1 MSTPSKYD
9 ESWNCPH
16 QPGEASN
23 WQESDC
29 YWFFDNK
36 ARVGGYH
43 RVGQYPNQGIGQVL
57 TFFFKEGGQCF
68 RQFDTEISGEEC
80 SRTKTGQSVGSHA
93 VESLGNDCIRY
104 TCAEPDCE
112 VDLEFYQQF
121 YTPRNWVDVED
132 EHGAAIEEGFNSDGH
147 LEVAGR
153 VKGRVRIG
161 DNEYQIDALA
171 QRDRSWGNRV
181 WGTARQGRQI
191 TGTLGEHLSWTA
203 VLGQLEEGAFV
214 FKVGF
219 VARHGKTTA
228 ITDIKALATIDYDG
242 LTVAGMKVRFT
253 LEDGSHVDLTG
264 NAVQGFLTVWPD
276 GLDNT
281 VVSQN
286 VVEVEKDGVFGMS
299 NFECTI
305 QPRKGEYVPTEQDVN
320 LTCIRDGLLDAAD
333 YSTLQW

>member
-1 MSTPSKYD
+1 MSYN
-9 ESWNCPH
+9 ESWNRPH
-16 QPGEASN
+16 QPGDADN

-29 YWFFDNK
+29 YWFFDAK

-43 RVGQYPNQGIGQVL
+43 RVGQYTNQGIGQVL
-57 TFFFKEGGQCF
+57 AFFFKEGGQYF
-68 RQFDTEISGEEC
+68 RQFDTAISGELC
-80 SRTKTGQSVGSHA
+80 SRNETGQTVGSHS
-93 VESLGNDCIRY
+93 VESLGNDCMRY
-104 TCAEPDCE
+104 TCAETDCE
-112 VDLEFYQQF
+112 ADLEFCEQF
-121 YTPRNWVDVED
+121 YTPRNWMEVED
-132 EHGAAIEEGFNSDGH
+132 EHAAAIEEGFNPDGH

-203 VLGQLEEGAFV
+203 VLGQLEKDAFV

-219 VARHGKTTA
+219 VARNGETTA
-228 ITDIKALATIDYDG
+228 IRDIKALASIDYDG
-242 LTVAGMKVRFT
+242 LTVGSMKVRLI
-253 LEDGSHVDLTG
+253 LEDGSHVDLG
-264 NAVQGFLTVWPD
+264 GHPVQGFLTIWPD
-276 GLDNT
+276 GMDST

-286 VVEVEKDGVFGMS
+286 LVEVEQDGVRGMS

-305 QPRKGEYVPTEQDVN
+305 QPRKGSYIPTEKDVS
-320 LTCIRDGLLDAAD
+320 LTRLRDGLHDTAD
-333 YSTLQW
+333 YSSLRW